1 MLGGVVKEP
10 AAMPY
15 RVYFPKD
22 GTPYIETDSVE
33 EAIAVA
39 QSRPESNRK
48 PAPTLNFPK
57 QAQPENAVKMVFL
70 GINENARKFLVMLAQ
85 HSEGVRGD
93 QFSAETKIEAE
104 KFGGILGGL
113 SKIAKNY
120 GFKLRD
126 FVDSKL
132 VVKGSERYRFLR
144 PTKLLIE
151 NQDKLRSVMK
161 DAVSY

>member
-1 MLGGVVKEP
+1 
-10 AAMPY
+10 MPY

-33 EAIAVA
+33 EAIALA
-39 QSRPESNRK
+39 QSRPESSKK
-48 PAPTLNFPK
+48 PMPTLNFAPK
-57 QAQPENAVKMVFL
+57 SGSSAQPENAVKLVFMA
-70 GINENARKFLVMLAQ
+70 INENARKFLVVLAH
-85 HSEGVRGD
+85 HSEGIRGE
-93 QFSAETKIEAE
+93 QFSVETKIESE

-120 GFKLRD
+120 GLKMRD